1 MIDLIPLA
9 RSSAVVPRKG
19 DVDRNDGGGVPSI
32 LEGVVPRK
40 GDVDRNFSR
49 QALRPTPPV
58 VPRKGDVDR
67 NEAGGDLSDLKID
80 RRPPQG
86 GRG

>member
-1 MIDLIPLA
+1 MPI
-9 RSSAVVPRKG
+9 
-19 DVDRNDGGGVPSI
+19 
-32 LEGVVPRK
+32 
-40 GDVDRNFSR
+40 
-49 QALRPTPPV
+49 PV

-67 NEAGGDLSDLKID
+67 NVNEDPNPEATYVVPRKGDVDRNTEAAGKLIVYNVVPRKGDVDRNIPRRMRPRVWP